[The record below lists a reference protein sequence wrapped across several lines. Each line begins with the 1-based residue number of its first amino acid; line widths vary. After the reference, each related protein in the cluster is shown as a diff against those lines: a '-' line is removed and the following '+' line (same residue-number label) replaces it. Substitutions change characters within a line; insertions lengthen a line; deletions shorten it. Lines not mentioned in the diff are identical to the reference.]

1 MNLHL
6 LFFLSVPLLSV
17 GSIAAQPVSR
27 NEERAVH
34 NLSAQTE
41 VFPQEKVYVHTDK
54 PYYMAGDTIWLRAH
68 VVDASSHVRT
78 ALSKYVY
85 VELRSMEKPAFDEPP
100 SAPLRIRIREREGV
114 YAGYLPLPM
123 TAKSGDYTLTAYTA
137 FMRNAGPDY
146 FFRAP
151 VHVSAYGRRYERQAS
166 KRNAERD
173 FDVSFFPEGGYLVEG
188 VPCTLGFKALKPD
201 GNSTFV
207 SCRIV
212 DAEGR
217 ETAAAESLH
226 AGMGKVSFTPQ
237 HAGIYYA
244 ECTNPQGVTKQFR
257 LPAARRDVCVLQI
270 FPASER
276 FSVQVAVPRGYDPGP
291 LALLVHCRGELCYY
305 KDWGAS
311 KEHLTFMRNDFP
323 DGVLQFLLLDRENR
337 PLSERLLFCYDED
350 RQPQVTATQDKPRYG
365 RREKV
370 SLTLDF
376 KDAGGNPLT
385 GDFSVSV
392 TDNRIVAS
400 RRPNDIRTSLLLES
414 ELRGYVEDPAF
425 YFDEREPARRQAAD
439 ALMLTQGWRRYD
451 IPAVLLG
458 EYAEPS
464 EPLEIGQEISGRIRK
479 TGIFRKRNFKDY
491 RVSALIPQFG
501 HFAVSEVDAAG
512 RFVLNGFDYPDST
525 LYVLQAEGP
534 DGRADAELIVDEE
547 DYSGS
552 DNLLPVPDWTA
563 RMRNYNDNLS
573 QFTDSLK
580 HILIEEVVI
589 SGTPRKRIESPYE
602 VLASS
607 SVDYKKIE
615 QEHYGNLME
624 ALRSKHGV
632 SVRTTPKG
640 DEIFV
645 FGRSATY
652 VIDGIIW
659 EPYEPLT
666 IDPTMASAPLSI
678 ETIPSF
684 IPIDMI
690 KRIDIIPPVN
700 STLFGMRAKGSG
712 VIAITTKNGSELLN
726 EKRENLDR
734 LHMQVLMPLGYQKPA
749 EFYSPKYE
757 TPRQRSAPERDLRT
771 TLYWN
776 PAVKISPEGRA
787 VFEFYTADDGADYTL
802 HAEGVV
808 NDIDGTV
815 RLAASSREIGGPE
828 KWASGLDITKN
839 RRLPI
844 R

>member
-1 MNLHL
+1 MRHL
-6 LFFLSVPLLSV
+6 SLLSVLLLSV
-17 GSIAAQPVSR
+17 GGIAAQSVSR
-27 NEERAVH
+27 TEEQTAR
-34 NLSAQTE
+34 NLSAQIKA
-41 VFPQEKVYVHTDK
+41 FPQEKIYVHTDK

-68 VVDASSHVRT
+68 VADASSHVRT
-78 ALSKYVY
+78 SLSKYVY
-85 VELRSMEKPAFDEPP
+85 VEFRSLEKPASGEQP
-100 SAPLRIRIREREGV
+100 SAPLRIRIREQEGV
-114 YAGYLPLPM
+114 YAGYFPLPM
-123 TAKSGDYTLTAYTA
+123 TAKSGDYILTAYTA

-146 FFRAP
+146 FFRMP
-151 VHVSAYGRRYERQAS
+151 VHVSAYGSPYERRSS
-166 KRNAERD
+166 KQNAERD

-201 GNSTFV
+201 GNSTHV
-207 SCRIV
+207 KGRIV
-212 DAEGR
+212 DAGG
-217 ETAAAESLH
+217 TGIIAFESLH

-237 HAGIYYA
+237 HAGICYA
-244 ECTNPQGVTKQFR
+244 ECSNSEGITKRFR
-257 LPAARRDVCVLQI
+257 LPAARKDVCVLQI

-291 LALLVHCRGELCYY
+291 LTLLIHCRGQLCYY
-305 KDWGAS
+305 GAWDAS
-311 KEHLTFMRNDFP
+311 KDCLTFMRNDFP

-350 RQPQVTATQDKPRYG
+350 RQPEVMISPDKPAYG

-370 SLTLDF
+370 SLALDF

-385 GDFSVSV
+385 GDFSVAV
-392 TDNRIVAS
+392 TDNRIVES

-414 ELRGYVEDPAF
+414 ELKGYVEDPAY
-425 YFDEREPARRQAAD
+425 YFDAQDPARQQAAD

-451 IPAVLLG
+451 IPGVLSG

-479 TGIFRKRNFKDY
+479 TGIFRKRNFRDY

-501 HFAVSEVDAAG
+501 HFAVSEVDGAG
-512 RFVLNGFDYPDST
+512 RFVLNGFDFPDST
-525 LYVLQAEGP
+525 IYVLQAEGP
-534 DGRADAELIVDEE
+534 DGKTDVELMIDEE
-547 DYSGS
+547 HYPDSGTQ
-552 DNLLPVPDWTA
+552 LPVPDWSG
-563 RMRNYNDNLS
+563 RMQNYNDNLA

-580 HILIEEVVI
+580 HILIEEVII

-607 SVDYKKIE
+607 SLDYKKIE

-632 SVRTTPKG
+632 SVRATPKG

-666 IDPTMASAPLSI
+666 IDPTMVSAPLSI

-749 EFYSPKYE
+749 EFYAPKYE
-757 TPRQRSAPERDLRT
+757 TQKQRNAPERDLRT

-776 PAVKISPEGRA
+776 PAVKISPEGHA
-787 VFEFYTADDGADYTL
+787 VVEFYTADDGADYTL
-802 HAEGVV
+802 HIEGIM
-808 NDIDGTV
+808 NGGDGSARVTT
-815 RLAASSREIGGPE
+815 SSREIGGPE
-828 KWASGLDITKN
+828 KQASGLNITEN
-839 RRLPI
+839 RLQPI

>member
-1 MNLHL
+1 MNLRL

-17 GSIAAQPVSR
+17 GSIAAQPVFR
-27 NEERAVH
+27 NEERVIR

-78 ALSKYVY
+78 SLSKYVY
-85 VELRSMEKPAFDEPP
+85 VELRSMEKPAFDEEP
-100 SAPLRIRIREREGV
+100 SAPLRIRIRERDGV

-123 TAKSGDYTLTAYTA
+123 TAQSGDYTLTAYTA

-146 FFRAP
+146 YFRMP
-151 VHVSAYGRRYERQAS
+151 VYVSAYGRRYERQAP

-188 VPCTLGFKALKPD
+188 VPCTLGFKALKSD

-226 AGMGKVSFTPQ
+226 AGMGKVSFTPR

-244 ECTNPQGVTKQFR
+244 ECTNPQGVTKRFR
-257 LPAARRDVCVLQI
+257 LPAARRDVCILQI
-270 FPASER
+270 FLTSER
-276 FSVQVAVPRGYDPGP
+276 FSVQVAVPHGYDPGP

-305 KDWGAS
+305 KDWDAS

-392 TDNRIVAS
+392 TDNRIVES

-425 YFDEREPARRQAAD
+425 YFSGPEPARREAAD

-451 IPAVLLG
+451 IPAVLSG

-479 TGIFRKRNFKDY
+479 TGIFRKRNFRDY

-501 HFAVSEVDAAG
+501 HFAVSEVDTAG
-512 RFVLNGFDYPDST
+512 RFVLNGFDFPDST

-534 DGRADAELIVDEE
+534 DGKTDVELMLDEE
-547 DYSGS
+547 GFS
-552 DNLLPVPDWTA
+552 DQGYPLPIPDWSA
-563 RMRNYNDNLS
+563 HMRSYNENLS

-580 HILIEEVVI
+580 HILIEEVII

-602 VLASS
+602 ALASS
-607 SVDYKKIE
+607 SLDYKKIE
-615 QEHYGNLME
+615 QEHYSSLEE
-624 ALRSKHGV
+624 ALRCLHGV
-632 SVRTTPKG
+632 TVRR
-640 DEIFV
+640 DEIRA
-645 FGRSATY
+645 FGRSVRY
-652 VIDGIIW
+652 VIDNVIW
-659 EPYEPLT
+659 EPYEPLK
-666 IDPTMASAPLSI
+666 IDPTTESAVLII
-678 ETIPSF
+678 EKIPTF
-684 IPIDMI
+684 IPIEMI
-690 KRIDIIPPVN
+690 KRIDVIPPVN
-700 STLFGMRAKGSG
+700 TTLFGTRIGG
-712 VIAITTKNGSELLN
+712 CTVVCITTKNGSEFLN
-726 EKRENLDR
+726 GNRENLDR
-734 LHMQVLMPLGYQKPA
+734 LNMQVLMPLGYQKPV

-757 TPRQRSAPERDLRT
+757 TLKRRNAPERDLRT

-787 VFEFYTADDGADYTL
+787 VVEFYTADDDADYTL

-808 NDIDGTV
+808 NDIDGSV
-815 RLAASSREIGGPE
+815 RFAASSREIGGPE
-828 KWASGLDITKN
+828 KRASGLDITEN